1 MGEKCEYFLDWPVRK
16 SVADFDTSV
25 ADFSRTKTG
34 NLDQKMVADFD
45 NSVADF
51 GLLSSSKISLTMRF
65 SLKNHS

>member
-16 SVADFDTSV
+16 SVADFDKSV
-25 ADFSRTKTG
+25 ADFSRTKIG

-65 SLKNHS
+65 SLKNHY

>member
-1 MGEKCEYFLDWPVRK
+1 
-16 SVADFDTSV
+16 VADFDKSV

-51 GLLSSSKISLTMRF
+51 GLLSSSKISLSMRF
-65 SLKNHS
+65 SLKNHY

>member
-1 MGEKCEYFLDWPVRK
+1 M
-16 SVADFDTSV
+16 ADFDKSG
-25 ADFSRTKTG
+25 ADFCRTKTG
-34 NLDQKMVADFD
+34 NSDQKMMADFDNSVADFD